1 MSPESIQDE
10 AVSKPFIHT
19 LGKIIILLTGFYILE
34 LVLIGPLFNL
44 YIVFGAMFMLT
55 GMLAGLCTAL
65 LIFCGF
71 PFGLLLM
78 LIGNRHHQRV
88 LLSKQTPENKDPK
101 LKQEIFFNFTIITV
115 IILVSSLLIWFLSLL
130 NSQGT

>member
-1 MSPESIQDE
+1 MPPESIQGE
-10 AVSKPFIHT
+10 EVSKPFIHT

-34 LVLIGPLFNL
+34 LVVIGPLFNL

-55 GMLAGLCTAL
+55 GMLAGLFTAL

-101 LKQEIFFNFTIITV
+101 LKNEIFLNFTNFK
-115 IILVSSLLIWFLSLL
+115 ILKKLVYSMPLIRNFSFF
-130 NSQGT
+130 

>member
-1 MSPESIQDE
+1 MPPESIRDE
-10 AVSKPFIHT
+10 VVSKPFIHT
-19 LGKIIILLTGFYILE
+19 LGKIIILLTGFYIIE
-34 LVLIGPLFNL
+34 LVVIGPLFDL

-65 LIFCGF
+65 LIF
-71 PFGLLLM
+71 M

-101 LKQEIFFNFTIITV
+101 LKQEVFLNFTIITV
-115 IILVSSLLIWFLSLL
+115 IILVTSLLIWFLSLL

>member
-19 LGKIIILLTGFYILE
+19 LGKIIIFLTGFYILE
-34 LVLIGPLFNL
+34 LVVIGPLFNL

-55 GMLAGLCTAL
+55 GMLVGLCTAI

-101 LKQEIFFNFTIITV
+101 LKQEIFLNFTIITV

>member
-34 LVLIGPLFNL
+34 LVVIGPLFNL

-101 LKQEIFFNFTIITV
+101 LKNEIFLNFTIITV

>member
-1 MSPESIQDE
+1 MPPESIRDE
-10 AVSKPFIHT
+10 VVSKPFIHT
-19 LGKIIILLTGFYILE
+19 LGKIIILLTGFYIIE
-34 LVLIGPLFNL
+34 LVVIGPLFDL

-78 LIGNRHHQRV
+78 LIGNRHHQRI
-88 LLSKQTPENKDPK
+88 LLSKQTPENKDSI
-101 LKQEIFFNFTIITV
+101 LKQEIFLNFAIITV
-115 IILVSSLLIWFLSLL
+115 IILVTTLLIWFLSLL

>member
-1 MSPESIQDE
+1 MPPESIQGE
-10 AVSKPFIHT
+10 EVSKPFIHT
-19 LGKIIILLTGFYILE
+19 LGKVIILLTGFYILE
-34 LVLIGPLFNL
+34 LLIIGPIFDL

-55 GMLAGLCTAL
+55 GMLAGLCTAI

-71 PFGLLLM
+71 PSGLLLM

-101 LKQEIFFNFTIITV
+101 LKNEIF
-115 IILVSSLLIWFLSLL
+115 
-130 NSQGT
+130 

>member
-1 MSPESIQDE
+1 MPPESIRDE
-10 AVSKPFIHT
+10 VVSKPFIHT

-34 LVLIGPLFNL
+34 LVVIGQLFNL
-44 YIVFGAMFMLT
+44 YIVFGAIFMLT

-88 LLSKQTPENKDPK
+88 LLSKQTPENKDSI
-101 LKQEIFFNFTIITV
+101 LKQEIFLNFAIITV
-115 IILVSSLLIWFLSLL
+115 IILVTTLLIWFLSLL

>member
-1 MSPESIQDE
+1 MPPESIQGE
-10 AVSKPFIHT
+10 EVSKPFIHT
-19 LGKIIILLTGFYILE
+19 LGKVIILLTGFYILE
-34 LVLIGPLFNL
+34 LLIIGPIFDL

-88 LLSKQTPENKDPK
+88 LLSKHTPENNDPK
-101 LKQEIFFNFTIITV
+101 LKQELFLNFTIISI
-115 IILVSSLLIWFLSLL
+115 IILVTSLLVWFLSLL

>member
-1 MSPESIQDE
+1 MPPESIQGE
-10 AVSKPFIHT
+10 EVSKPFIHT
-19 LGKIIILLTGFYILE
+19 LGKVIILLTGFYILE
-34 LVLIGPLFNL
+34 LLIIGPIFDL

-55 GMLAGLCTAL
+55 GMLAGLCTAI

-71 PFGLLLM
+71 PSGLLLM

-101 LKQEIFFNFTIITV
+101 LKQEIFLNFTIIGI
-115 IILVSSLLIWFLSLL
+115 IILVTSLLIWFLSLL

>member
-34 LVLIGPLFNL
+34 LVVIGPLFNL

-55 GMLAGLCTAL
+55 GMLAGLFTAL

-88 LLSKQTPENKDPK
+88 LLSKQTQENKDPK
-101 LKQEIFFNFTIITV
+101 LKNEIFLNFTIITV

>member
-1 MSPESIQDE
+1 MPPESIQGE
-10 AVSKPFIHT
+10 EVSKPFIHT
-19 LGKIIILLTGFYILE
+19 LGKVIILLTGFYILE
-34 LVLIGPLFNL
+34 LLIIGPIFDL

-55 GMLAGLCTAL
+55 GMLAGLCTAI

-71 PFGLLLM
+71 PSGLLLM

-88 LLSKQTPENKDPK
+88 LLSKQTPEKKDPK
-101 LKQEIFFNFTIITV
+101 LNNEIFLNFTIITV

-130 NSQGT
+130 NSRGT